1 VTAVDTMIEDGVPR
15 GGLDMKSTAVAGIMR
30 AERTPQKMTYGREIG
45 TVKDAAPITLH
56 VGANASNVELLGR
69 VRESRETI
77 CVIMIEGGKEIMGM
91 KMTTVEILIVNLEAR
106 HQRIMTTVHQRIM
119 TTVHQ
124 ALTVVSMEADLI
136 LNPQVDTI
144 TLHLEAIT

>member
-1 VTAVDTMIEDGVPR
+1 MIEDGVPR

-30 AERTPQKMTYGREIG
+30 AERTPRKMTYGREIG
-45 TVKDAAPITLH
+45 TVKNAAPITLH

-106 HQRIMTTVHQRIM
+106 HQRIMTTVHR
-119 TTVHQ
+119 
-124 ALTVVSMEADLI
+124 ALTVVSMEADMI
-136 LNPQVDTI
+136 LNPQVDMI